1 MAQNLTFK
9 PWQRSKLFELA
20 EKDPGG
26 RMIGKMQLTIND
38 TTTGQNALDEVPF
51 MLMAATDIGGLK
63 PGAIK
68 HMAPAPF
75 TRDAET
81 TKLVHIDLWEP
92 SLPWR
97 YTPEKNDAVNMRPW
111 MVLLVGTAK
120 EIQVQGGIANVDKA
134 VLLEHDL
141 AGSRFWAHVQND
153 GVNEIGRILS
163 PRGLPGTTNK
173 AGLLPQNQ
181 YIAVLVPAFNEDGN
195 DMWTVTGNTVKTNF
209 GKKNILPAFHSWQ
222 FMTAE
227 AGDFETLAAALHL
240 PPAGDVGKAQLFYR
254 RNIDADDLHI
264 NESLE
269 IRGAITSIQK
279 EPEQQAAIKKVRA
292 DLDILN
298 DHLENTIG
306 LPQYGVPWLRDPD
319 AVAGGWP
326 EDINDDARYRGIAG
340 LGLWMGIEAQEAL
353 VDAAIQQAGALR
365 EAGQHIGNLALGL
378 LSSGSLWNRHMPTDK
393 NERLRTLGPMMSRML
408 AAGGGLVLDKVT
420 GNSPLSPSVFSSAA
434 QRMLR
439 DRSVQARYVTGA
451 NGGLNRSDALDEA
464 NRLEKLPERSPDG
477 LPHVDAIAKEMGL
490 KTPDELFRIDIK
502 LLSAIWREVI
512 AFVDSFCTNYKRKQ
526 NGLSEA
532 EKIAFRNQNIQA
544 ITGKVSE
551 LLQARLGENHL
562 PCEGMAIIENIGQ
575 EQAGSIPL
583 LFAGVL
589 EDNSKKRLFYD
600 NLWRELCR
608 CMGLR
613 PCQEQTANNQFFHGT
628 FCDDLID
635 AIAPPPLPDKNPV
648 DLGLLSD
655 LIFNALDPRQPDA
668 PAKLRLCSR
677 LQGIDCTRLVR
688 PEFAVGLDF
697 PTWELLKKYDKEWLL
712 PGVNGLEKDSVLAL
726 QTNPTFIDAYMMGI
740 NTQFMSEMRWRDL
753 AVDRTCTPLR
763 MFWGQVNY
771 AATEK
776 RQADIEPLLEW
787 AKAPA
792 ENLGALSH
800 QTILPDDPSNKT
812 GNRLVIVFRSD
823 LFRRY
828 PSTLVYL
835 VKPAEGE
842 DVDALLKQIPV
853 LEHKEDER
861 DKRKFFG
868 PIFVGNITPEI
879 NFFSFD
885 VSPDELE
892 KYWLVLDEPPC
903 ELRFRNDNPF
913 DKNNKDLTS
922 AVFAKTELDE
932 PTRVAISGAVLKNE
946 GNQ

>member
-9 PWQRSKLFELA
+9 SWQRSKLFELA
-20 EKDPGG
+20 EKDPAG
-26 RMIGKMQLTIND
+26 RMKGKMQLTISD
-38 TTTGQNALDEVPF
+38 TTTGQSDFDEVPF
-51 MLMAATDIGGLK
+51 MLMAATDIAGLK

-97 YTPEKNDAVNMRPW
+97 YTPEKNDTINMRPW
-111 MVLLVGTAK
+111 MVLLVGTAR
-120 EIQVQGGIANVDKA
+120 EIQVRGGIANVDKA

-141 AGSRFWAHVQND
+141 KDSHLWAHVQND
-153 GVNEIGRILS
+153 GVNEIGRIVS
-163 PRGLPGTTNK
+163 PRGLLNK
-173 AGLLPQNQ
+173 SGLLAQNE
-181 YIAVLVPAFNEDGN
+181 YMAVLVPAFNEDGD
-195 DMWTVTGNTVKTNF
+195 DMWTVTGAAVKTNF
-209 GKKNILPAFHSWQ
+209 GKKKVLPAFHFWQ

-240 PPAGDVGKAQLFYR
+240 PPAGDVGKARLYYR

-279 EPEQQAAIKKVRA
+279 EPEQQEAIDKVRA

-298 DHLENTIG
+298 DHLDNTIG
-306 LPQYGVPWLRDPD
+306 LPAYGSPWLPDPD
-319 AVAGGWP
+319 SVATGWP
-326 EDINDDARYRGIAG
+326 KDIDDDPRYRGIAG

-353 VDAAIQQAGALR
+353 VDAAVQQAGALR
-365 EAGQHIGNLALGL
+365 EAGQRIGNLALGL

-393 NERLRTLGPMMSRML
+393 NERLGILGPMTSRML
-408 AAGGGLVLDKVT
+408 ASGGGLVLDKVT
-420 GNSPLSPSVFSSAA
+420 ENSPLSPAVFSSAA

-439 DRSVQARYVTGA
+439 DRSIQARYIAGA
-451 NGGLNRSDALDEA
+451 NGGLSRSEAFDEA
-464 NRLEKLPERSPDG
+464 NRPEKLPQRSPEG
-477 LPHVDAIAKEMGL
+477 LPHVDTIVREMGL
-490 KTPDELFRIDIK
+490 KTPEEIFRVDVK
-502 LLSAIWREVI
+502 LLSGIWREVI
-512 AFVDSFCTNYKRKQ
+512 GLVEAFCSRYKMKQ
-526 NGLSEA
+526 RGLSEA
-532 EKIAFRNQNIQA
+532 EKIQFRNQSA
-544 ITGKVSE
+544 EALAAKVSE

-562 PCEGMAIIENIGQ
+562 PCEGMGIIQDIAQ
-575 EQAGSIPL
+575 ELVVSIPF

-589 EDNSKKRLFYD
+589 EDDSRKQMFYEELWKR
-600 NLWRELCR
+600 LCR

-613 PCQEQTANNQFFHGT
+613 PCREQTANNQFFHGEA

-635 AIAPPPLPDKNPV
+635 AISPLPFPDKNPV
-648 DLGLLSD
+648 DLSLLSD
-655 LIFNALDPRQPDA
+655 LVFNALDPRQPDP
-668 PAKLRLCSR
+668 PAKLRLCGR
-677 LQGIDCTRLVR
+677 MKGIDCTRLVR

-697 PTWELLKKYDKEWLL
+697 PTWELLKKFDKEWLL

-771 AATEK
+771 AAPEK
-776 RQADIEPLLEW
+776 RQADIQPLLEW

-792 ENLGALSH
+792 DNLGALSH
-800 QTILPDDPSNKT
+800 QTILPDDASNKT

-842 DVDALLKQIPV
+842 DVDALLKQTPV

-868 PIFVGNITPEI
+868 PVFIGNITPEI

-892 KYWLVLDEPPC
+892 KYWLVLDEPPT
-903 ELRFRNDNPF
+903 ELRFRNDNTF
-913 DKNNKDLTS
+913 DKNLAS